1 MGGTGAEAAIWGRSI
16 EGSLFS
22 TRVFKV
28 CHFSLVGVVVFLGR
42 SFTLKPSSANGNS
55 ESAFFGT
62 PCIV

>member
-28 CHFSLVGVVVFLGR
+28 CHFSLVGVVVFLSKKREKGGKEDVFDR
-42 SFTLKPSSANGNS
+42 IPEILQT
-55 ESAFFGT
+55 SAF
-62 PCIV
+62 